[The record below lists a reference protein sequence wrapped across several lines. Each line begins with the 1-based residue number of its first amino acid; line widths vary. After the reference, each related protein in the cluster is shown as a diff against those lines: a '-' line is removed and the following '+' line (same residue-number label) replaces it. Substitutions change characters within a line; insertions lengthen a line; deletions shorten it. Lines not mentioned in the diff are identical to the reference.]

1 MPAKAK
7 LTTRSTATTTV
18 TADNLAKGTEL
29 SFNEADSN
37 FINLRDQSIA
47 ISDGVTTTDI
57 EAGETI
63 TFSGASV
70 SGNTVTITGGGGS
83 TGLIFVGDD
92 STGTL
97 ISDGETI
104 KIAGTGGITVAV
116 ANDTVTID
124 GSGVSGGGGSANLGN
139 LQVNDTTLSPITTN
153 DNITLQ
159 ANGTGKVEIIG
170 NYNLLGISGRFGD
183 SSNDGS
189 VLNYSVGKSLSIGSY
204 FGQAGAYT
212 KYQYDGNIITKL
224 ASGSST
230 IRIDSLTGNSTSYSR
245 LDIGIPAS
253 GPTITAVATG
263 VSNQNITITPAG
275 TGYLVLDGLNW
286 PTSDGANGE
295 VLTTDGAGN
304 LSWGAGGGISLPSQT
319 GNAGKYLTT
328 DGSNLSW
335 DTIASPGGDLTFTGS
350 TISSPSNANLTLDPS
365 GTGKIVLSAD
375 LEINGKIFTGASA
388 ITLAPDTTSTADLST
403 NGEPFILLTP
413 TASGGHAQITVA
425 DTKYIYLTTDG
436 YTGGNYGIVMN
447 NNGITLA
454 PKGTSRVNFATATS
468 STIGANGA
476 ASALTANP
484 VGYLK
489 IKVNG
494 TEYQIPYYNI

>member
-18 TADNLAKGTEL
+18 TSDNLAKGTEL

-70 SGNTVTITGGGGS
+70 SGNTVTITGGGGD
-83 TGLIFVGDD
+83 LGD
-92 STGTL
+92 
-97 ISDGETI
+97 
-104 KIAGTGGITVAV
+104 
-116 ANDTVTID
+116 
-124 GSGVSGGGGSANLGN
+124 
-139 LQVNDTTLSPITTN
+139 LQVNGTELKPVTTN
-153 DNITLQ
+153 NNLILT
-159 ANGTGKVEIIG
+159 ANGTGTVIVYDNLSVSSDNKTGNQLGNLLRVNASGITINHDGDYQSTIFEIAGAQGQDASYRRPFKVVGESGLGTGGSPSNTDGRVYINGIKFPMGPGSNGQVLTTNGTDEYSWTTLTPSGLPSVAGNSGKFLTTDGTSISWDTVPVPDIG
-170 NYNLLGISGRFGD
+170 NITFTGTTISAP
-183 SSNDGS
+183 SNSDI
-189 VLNYSVGKSLSIGSY
+189 SI
-204 FGQAGAYT
+204 A
-212 KYQYDGNIITKL
+212 
-224 ASGSST
+224 
-230 IRIDSLTGNSTSYSR
+230 
-245 LDIGIPAS
+245 P
-253 GPTITAVATG
+253 V
-263 VSNQNITITPAG
+263 G
-275 TGYLVLDGLNW
+275 TGKVVIDGLNY
-286 PTSDGANGE
+286 PTTDGSNGQ
-295 VLTTDGAGN
+295 VLVTDGAGN
-304 LSWGAGGGISLPSQT
+304 LSWASYSVTSFGGFTAVG
-319 GNAGKYLTT
+319 TT
-328 DGSNLSW
+328 LSS
-335 DTIASPGGDLTFTGS
+335 DITNSDITI
-350 TISSPSNANLTLDPS
+350 DPN

-375 LEINGKIFTGASA
+375 LQVGGKIFTGASA
-388 ITLAPDTTSTADLST
+388 ITLAPNTTSTADLST
-403 NGEPFILLTP
+403 NGEPFISLTP

-425 DTKYIYLTTDG
+425 DTKYIFLTTDG

-447 NNGITLA
+447 NSGITLA

-468 STIGANGA
+468 STIGANGS